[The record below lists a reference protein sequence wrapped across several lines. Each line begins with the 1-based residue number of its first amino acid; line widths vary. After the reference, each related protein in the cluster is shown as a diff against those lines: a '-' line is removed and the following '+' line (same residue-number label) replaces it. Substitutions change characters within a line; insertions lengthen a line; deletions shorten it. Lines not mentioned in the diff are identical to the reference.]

1 MALPLGFS
9 SAGLAVRLSSTGS
22 TWADFSDYLSVIEPP
37 EYSRATG
44 EAYVFGE
51 DNSFITTGK
60 LAPVEIRVR
69 GVYVDG
75 TATTSA
81 FTFLWNAFTS
91 TATAGGGLM
100 GIQWAPDGTAT
111 TDYCFSTA
119 TATSADSKVTS
130 MTPVG
135 GDAADGAPLMFEAV
149 IRSGTL
155 YRAAYAA

>member
-9 SAGLAVRLSSTGS
+9 SASIVARLSSSGTAWS
-22 TWADFSDYLSVIEPP
+22 DFSDYLSVIEPP
-37 EYSRATG
+37 EVARMTG

-51 DNSFITTGK
+51 DTALVTVGK
-60 LAPVEIRVR
+60 MQPVEVRVR

-81 FTFLWNAFTS
+81 YVFLWNAFTA
-91 TATAGGGLM
+91 TATTGGGVM
-100 GIQWAPDGTAT
+100 GIQWAPDGTTA

-119 TATSADSKVTS
+119 TATSADSKVVSITV
-130 MTPVG
+130 PG

-155 YRAAYAA
+155 YRATYAA